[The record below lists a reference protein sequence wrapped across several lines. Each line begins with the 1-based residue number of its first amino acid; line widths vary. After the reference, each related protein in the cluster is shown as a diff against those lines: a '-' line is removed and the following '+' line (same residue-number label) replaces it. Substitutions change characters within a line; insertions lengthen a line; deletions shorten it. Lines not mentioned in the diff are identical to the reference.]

1 MGSVKFPLQSLFSKI
16 YQYPWRLL
24 RPFRTFE
31 AISKEKKQPKN
42 KTEINLEIKI
52 TENQLKVAFQ
62 CDCGDYSTLLCKH
75 ITNFIKIYHL
85 LKRDSNT
92 GIFQICEIFKSTCF
106 YRTPLVAASPNSSG
120 HRIIFK

>member
-1 MGSVKFPLQSLFSKI
+1 MRQVKFPLQSPFSKI

-24 RPFRTFE
+24 RPFRTFK

-62 CDCGDYSTLLCKH
+62 CDCGVYSTLLCEH
-75 ITNFIKIYHL
+75 ITNFIKICNL

-92 GIFQICEIFKSTCF
+92 GIFLSNLRNF
-106 YRTPLVAASPNSSG
+106 
-120 HRIIFK
+120 